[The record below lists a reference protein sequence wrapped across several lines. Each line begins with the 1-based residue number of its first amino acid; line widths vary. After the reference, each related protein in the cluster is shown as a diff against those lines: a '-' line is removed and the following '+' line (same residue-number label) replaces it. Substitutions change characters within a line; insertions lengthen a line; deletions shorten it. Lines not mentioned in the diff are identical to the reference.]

1 MASKNK
7 KRLFN
12 ILRISVCIAALW
24 FVVQGVTLDD
34 HVTLQDGSVVAG
46 RVAVVA
52 DPVSIVTASGS
63 TQHIPHERI
72 AHDSDGALRITYGVR
87 SALARSS
94 WRFLLLA
101 LAIHFLVTFPQSV
114 RLHWMLRAQQIRV
127 SVWESIKLSFAGN
140 FLNFAAPLGSNAGDV
155 FKAYF
160 LSLHTDRKTEAVT
173 TIVLDR
179 MIGLASMIAVV
190 ALIIVASP
198 SENRIA
204 QFRPYVLTMVVVGVT
219 CAVLYLS
226 RIWERL
232 VPTGWV
238 QKIPMLHQLRR
249 IDNTARTLA
258 RHYVILAGC
267 ILVTVVLQA
276 MAMGAYFTIAVAV
289 GLDARFDNIL
299 EYYAYFYTGAF
310 IQALPGPPQGLGTV
324 ELAYRYLFAS
334 FGSPSQI
341 ICVAFLIRLMVLA
354 CALPGLWVTLTGAYK
369 PAGTNRWEDA
379 MDQKMMTLTGEGAP

>member
-1 MASKNK
+1 MATKTK
-7 KRLFN
+7 KQIFN
-12 ILRISVCIAALW
+12 ILRIAVCIAALW
-24 FVVQGVTLDD
+24 FVIQGVTLDD
-34 HVTLQDGSVVAG
+34 HVTLVDGSVVAG
-46 RVAVVA
+46 RVTDVA
-52 DPVSIVTASGS
+52 DPVSILTASGS
-63 TQHIPHERI
+63 TQQIPHERI
-72 AHDSDGALRITYGVR
+72 VHDADGALRITYGVR
-87 SALARSS
+87 TALARSS
-94 WRFLLLA
+94 GRFLLLA
-101 LAIHFLVTFPQSV
+101 LAIHFLVAFPQSI

-160 LSLHTDRKTEAVT
+160 LSLHTDRKTEAIT

-179 MIGLASMIAVV
+179 MLGLACMIAVV
-190 ALIIVASP
+190 ALIIVLSP
-198 SENRIA
+198 SENTIA
-204 QFRPYVLTMVVVGVT
+204 QFRPYVLTIVAVGVT
-219 CAVLYLS
+219 CAVIYLS

-232 VPTGWV
+232 VPARWAE
-238 QKIPMLHQLRR
+238 KIPMVHQLRR

-258 RHYVILAGC
+258 GHHVILVGC
-267 ILVTVVLQA
+267 FAVTVLLQA

-324 ELAYRYLFAS
+324 ELAYRILFKP

-341 ICVAFLIRLMVLA
+341 VCVAFLIRLMVLA

-369 PAGTNRWEDA
+369 PARTGRWEDA
-379 MDQKMMTLTGEGAP
+379 ADQKTMTLTGEAAS